1 MPYRDDSALRREPV
15 SGQAPD
21 PQQERQAPATADPLS
36 AAQDAEGSAAE
47 DALDPAR
54 DRPEGLDEAWWQRLL
69 QVRQRRPTA
78 QT

>member
-1 MPYRDDSALRREPV
+1 MPCRDDSASRREPGP
-15 SGQAPD
+15 GQALD

-47 DALDPAR
+47 DALDPTR

-69 QVRQRRPTA
+69 QVSQRCQTA